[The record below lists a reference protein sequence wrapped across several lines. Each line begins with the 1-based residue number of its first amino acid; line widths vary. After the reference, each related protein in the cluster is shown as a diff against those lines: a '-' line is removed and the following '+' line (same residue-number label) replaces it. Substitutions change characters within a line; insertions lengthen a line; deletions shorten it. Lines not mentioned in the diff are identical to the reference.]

1 MRLSAYERMITVE
14 HLPPLHF
21 RPMSLFPLP
30 QHRRPEQHL
39 FVIAHILNDLVGRLA
54 IGHEHSYERVA

>member
-1 MRLSAYERMITVE
+1 MRLSAYERRIIVE

-39 FVIAHILNDLVGRLA
+39 FVIAHILNGPVDQLA
-54 IGHEHSYERVA
+54 IGHEHSYERVS

>member
-1 MRLSAYERMITVE
+1 MRLSAYERRSIVE

-39 FVIAHILNDLVGRLA
+39 FVIAHILNDLVDQLA
-54 IGHEHSYERVA
+54 IGR